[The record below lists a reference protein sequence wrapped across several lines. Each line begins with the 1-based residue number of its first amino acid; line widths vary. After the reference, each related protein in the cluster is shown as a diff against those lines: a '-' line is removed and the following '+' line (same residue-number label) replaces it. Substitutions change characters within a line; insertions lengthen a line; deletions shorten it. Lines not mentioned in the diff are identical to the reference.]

1 MPEFDDPLLRQVMEK
16 ERKRRAEEEARR
28 AEEERLRVLGETK
41 ASAISGAEG
50 FGAGDA
56 AEKYRKAYQQRLAD
70 AYDAATTGVGRSILE
85 KGYGTGDEYKA
96 LEDAKLGQ
104 EEWLHELGAEYQA
117 KAQSEYDRWLQE
129 NTDAINALGTKEEV
143 DAYKWTD
150 ADYDLDLTGGKAF
163 GSEGAYDE
171 NYIPEFY
178 EGFRK
183 EFGEDYSDPTMPSEW
198 GGYKKPDLTGV
209 KSATLADN
217 PRNPQ
222 EGPRRTIRKA
232 NPAPVST
239 GLNPSSRGSA
249 RYY

>member
-1 MPEFDDPLLRQVMEK
+1 M
-16 ERKRRAEEEARR
+16 
-28 AEEERLRVLGETK
+28 
-41 ASAISGAEG
+41 
-50 FGAGDA
+50 
-56 AEKYRKAYQQRLAD
+56 
-70 AYDAATTGVGRSILE
+70 
-85 KGYGTGDEYKA
+85 
-96 LEDAKLGQ
+96 
-104 EEWLHELGAEYQA
+104 GAEYQA

-183 EFGEDYSDPTMPSEW
+183 EFGEDYSDPTMPDEW